1 MRLLIVVLFVV
12 SVALPA
18 SAQQRVALLIG
29 NQDYKPGVGKLVN
42 PFNDIKLV
50 GEALRAVG
58 FDVLKPVK
66 NATRADIF
74 EALDAYTARLSK
86 AGAGA
91 IGFVY
96 YSGHGIAS
104 KGANYLIPVDVAK
117 PSSRLLRA
125 DGVKHSEVLEILR
138 QDAPKAAHY
147 LVVDA
152 CRNEL
157 QGARGGKGFV
167 AVKEQSG
174 VLIAFATSPDKTATD
189 VGDGGGPYAKALAA
203 ELVQP
208 GVTDLQMFSN
218 VRYAV
223 SRATGGDQVPWTL
236 DGIVRRD
243 RVMFAGA
250 AATTPSMANL
260 KQRLIR
266 KLEGQVTKE
275 FPKFRLDPTNVREF
289 RFDKRGTPA
298 FAVSY
303 TDAYHCGSGGCG
315 GDVYVFRKGTFTS
328 VFDSFGIT
336 NLAPS
341 GQWRGNHQNLESI
354 EYAVGRQ
361 PVYGVYT
368 WTGKAYQL
376 DRLEFCLVF
385 RQQCKAAQEASP
397 QYKYVI
403 DMIDS
408 QRARRALNNIALE
421 KIDWRKVKLYETP
434 GADSKTIDDDSL
446 SGTLIGKV
454 RNGDWYLVH
463 VWKGNAG
470 FAAAG
475 DLRRA
480 VRR

>member
-50 GEALRAVG
+50 GDALRAVG

-266 KLEGQVTKE
+266 KLQ
-275 FPKFRLDPTNVREF
+275 PKGPRS
-289 RFDKRGTPA
+289 FDEQTWPIYVA
-298 FAVSY
+298 IVVL
-303 TDAYHCGSGGCG
+303 CGYLS
-315 GDVYVFRKGTFTS
+315 GDVDAQQVSITVLSSPRNFR
-328 VFDSFGIT
+328 
-336 NLAPS
+336 APQPVRLHPTKPYFCFS
-341 GQWRGNHQNLESI
+341 PMVTGKFSI
-354 EYAVGRQ
+354 EPGQPYVSRYRYLVTSATADASWIERQWQQYVAAEQQASTSDSRQ
-361 PVYGVYT
+361 P
-368 WTGKAYQL
+368 
-376 DRLEFCLVF
+376 
-385 RQQCKAAQEASP
+385 
-397 QYKYVI
+397 
-403 DMIDS
+403 
-408 QRARRALNNIALE
+408 
-421 KIDWRKVKLYETP
+421 
-434 GADSKTIDDDSL
+434 
-446 SGTLIGKV
+446 
-454 RNGDWYLVH
+454 
-463 VWKGNAG
+463 
-470 FAAAG
+470 
-475 DLRRA
+475 
-480 VRR
+480 